1 MGCRLR
7 IGLTGG
13 IGSGKSE
20 VAHRFA
26 RLGAAIIDTDVIA
39 RELVEP
45 GQPALKQIVDT
56 FGSDLLDASGQLIRD
71 KLRQR
76 VFADP
81 AGRHRLEAILHPL
94 IRERTL
100 RLATQSDA
108 PYCILV
114 IPLLVETNEDYEL
127 KRVLLVDCPEAV
139 QRQRVRE
146 RDHLSDSEIDAI
158 MAAQASRAERLAIA
172 DDVVVNN
179 QQLPQLDQQVL
190 QLHRGY
196 LRLAKQADRQPRS

>member
-1 MGCRLR
+1 MACPLR

-20 VAHRFA
+20 VARRFA
-26 RLGAAIIDTDVIA
+26 RLGAAVIDTDVIA

-45 GQPALKQIVDT
+45 GQPALQQIIDK
-56 FGSDLLDASGQLIRD
+56 FGTDLLDADGRLIRD

-81 AGRHRLEAILHPL
+81 ASRRQLEAILHPL
-94 IRERTL
+94 IRQHTL
-100 RLATQSDA
+100 QLAAQSDA

-114 IPLLVETNEDYEL
+114 IPLLVETGDDYDL
-127 KRVLLVDCPEAV
+127 HRVLLVDCPEHI

-146 RDHLSDSEIDAI
+146 RDHLPEAEIDAVL
-158 MAAQASRAERLAIA
+158 AAQASRAARRAIA
-172 DDVVVNN
+172 DDIVVNDR
-179 QQLPQLDQQVL
+179 QLQCLEEQVNALHRRYL
-190 QLHRGY
+190 QLAQTVR
-196 LRLAKQADRQPRS
+196 